1 MEGHFKC
8 AVSHA
13 HYHPATE
20 QQSARIADPILF
32 QHIRCCDIACFHP
45 SMREHVPVGWAGP
58 VRAPRGRGWCGG
70 CGGGWPT
77 PASMATSAVRRPS
90 SPLSCPRGSEVAIWN
105 PLNDSSTLTGLH
117 DDMPILRVD
126 EVSRTFARSTGRAT
140 VFFFLRVG
148 DGQILPTPQMC
159 VCMCTCLWSCLCF
172 CLCLCVCVY
181 TRARVCA
188 SLCLCLRACAR
199 LRACVRRSVAGQPV

>member
-1 MEGHFKC
+1 MRYPMPITTRRQN
-8 AVSHA
+8 SNL
-13 HYHPATE
+13 PAL
-20 QQSARIADPILF
+20 PIPF
-32 QHIRCCDIACFHP
+32 Y
-45 SMREHVPVGWAGP
+45 SN
-58 VRAPRGRGWCGG
+58 
-70 CGGGWPT
+70 
-77 PASMATSAVRRPS
+77 TSAVVTSRVFTHQCGSMCLWDGRGPSAPPAAGDGAGAAGAGGPPRHPWRPPRCADPRPPS
-90 SPLSCPRGSEVAIWN
+90 LAHGVARLPYGIHSTTAAHSPDCTMICRFSGSMKSAE
-105 PLNDSSTLTGLH
+105 H
-117 DDMPILRVD
+117 LRVVRD
-126 EVSRTFARSTGRAT
+126 ARPG
-140 VFFFLRVG
+140 FFFLRVG

>member
-1 MEGHFKC
+1 VEGHFKC

-140 VFFFLRVG
+140 VFFFCELVTVRSS
-148 DGQILPTPQMC
+148 PPRRC
-159 VCMCTCLWSCLCF
+159 VFVCARACGHACAF
-172 CLCLCVCVY
+172 ACVCVY
-181 TRARVCA
+181 VCTHVPVCVRPCA
-188 SLCLCLRACAR
+188 CACAR
-199 LRACVRRSVAGQPV
+199 ARDCVLACVGA